1 MSKELQAAPSDAAL
15 PAVVISEQGM
25 QIGKHEIPTSLE
37 LTFTTPE
44 MLTTLLTDLGEGPWS
59 LGSIL
64 EWMQYHPDFGT
75 YGKAPMDGKNYDT
88 HAQHFPDWL
97 AKAIKANIP
106 VAENAKVLV
115 IGDGTGIFSRYL
127 KQLLPTLDLS
137 ILDREPKLSRLQS
150 NGENGK
156 IGEIIT
162 ADVRD
167 HAPDR
172 ETALIIGNELLDALP
187 LAVLRKNGSD
197 IQELSYQ
204 PTHKDSTLTLQV
216 EWVTVTAN
224 HPHYVYAEKI
234 KGQLTEQPT
243 IHIPDSLL
251 VLERLAQNCPDAT
264 MVFLDYY
271 HLPPPKT
278 LLTLLQRTIS
288 WFESANNILIYP
300 PKSSG
305 RQPTT
310 GIVEAL
316 RQGIG
321 SDITARVPTQP
332 IMLALQALGH
342 EVELVPLQD
351 WIQQAGL
358 DKNMAPSAM
367 RAGFAAP
374 NFYVLVVKPAS
385 PALNKT

>member
-1 MSKELQAAPSDAAL
+1 MFRELLKAIPGAEP
-15 PAVVISEQGM
+15 PAVVISEQDM
-25 QIGKHEIPTSLE
+25 KIGKHEIPTSLE
-37 LTFTTPE
+37 LTFTSPE

-75 YGKAPMDGKNYDT
+75 YGEAPMDGKNYDT

-97 AKAIKANIP
+97 AKAIKENIL

-127 KQLLPTLDLS
+127 KQLLPASILS
-137 ILDREPKLSRLQS
+137 ILDREPSLSQLQS
-150 NGENGK
+150 NGK

-167 HAPDR
+167 HTPDP

-187 LAVLRKNGSD
+187 LAVLRKNGID
-197 IQELSYQ
+197 IQELSYR
-204 PTHKDSTLTLQV
+204 PTRKENTLILQV
-216 EWVTVTAN
+216 EWVTITAD
-224 HPHYVYAEKI
+224 HPHYSYAEKI
-234 KGQLTEQPT
+234 KEQLTEQPT

-271 HLPPPKT
+271 YLPPKQT
-278 LLTLLQRTIS
+278 LLGLLQRAAS

-305 RQPTT
+305 KQPTT
-310 GIVEAL
+310 GIIEAL

-321 SDITARVPTQP
+321 SDITARVPIQP
-332 IMLALQALGH
+332 IMLALQAMGY

-351 WIQQAGL
+351 WMQKAGL
-358 DKNMAPSAM
+358 NKNRASSAM
-367 RAGFAAP
+367 RIGFAAP
-374 NFYVLVVKPAS
+374 NFFVLVVKPVK
-385 PALNKT
+385 PVLNKT